1 MLFFVNDSFLIRAA
15 KNEKRKP
22 TMIALLIFIAAL
34 NVQSSINT
42 TASTVN
48 FEIDNFGIKT
58 VKGSFAQLEG
68 EVNFNPNEPAKSSF
82 SACVNAATVNTG
94 NRKRDEHLR
103 ADDFFNT
110 DVHPTICFTSTG
122 VSKTPLGWVASGQLS
137 LLNTTKDV
145 LIPFTFSDN
154 AIDGQL
160 TIRRLDYG
168 LGANTGTFTVGD
180 DVRIA
185 VHCALN

>member
-1 MLFFVNDSFLIRAA
+1 
-15 KNEKRKP
+15 
-22 TMIALLIFIAAL
+22 MIALLLFIAAL
-34 NVQSSINT
+34 NIQSSINT
-42 TASTVN
+42 AASTVN

-68 EVNFNPNEPAKSSF
+68 EVIFNANDPAKSSF

-103 ADDFFNT
+103 GDNFFNT
-110 DVHPTICFTSTG
+110 DVHPSICFTSTG
-122 VSKTPLGWVASGQLS
+122 VRKTTLGWVASGQLT
-137 LLNTTKDV
+137 LLNTTKEI
-145 LIPFTFSDN
+145 LIPFTFNENS
-154 AIDGQL
+154 IDGQF

-180 DVRIA
+180 EVRIA
-185 VHCALN
+185 VHCVLN

>member
-1 MLFFVNDSFLIRAA
+1 
-15 KNEKRKP
+15 
-22 TMIALLIFIAAL
+22 MIALLIFIATL
-34 NVQSSINT
+34 NLQSSINT
-42 TASTVN
+42 AASTVN
-48 FEIDNFGIKT
+48 FEIDNFAIKT
-58 VKGSFAQLEG
+58 VKGSFAELEG
-68 EVNFNPNEPAKSSF
+68 EVNFNANDPAKSRF

-103 ADDFFNT
+103 TDDFFNT

-122 VSKTPLGWVASGQLS
+122 VSKTPLGWVARGQLT
-137 LLNTTKDV
+137 LLGTSKEV

-154 AIDGQL
+154 AIDGQF

-180 DVRIA
+180 EVRIA
-185 VHCALN
+185 VHCVLN